1 MVEILQVSFCSHIF
15 DLSLSPD
22 YHSADFMGDMAFV
35 SHYFSIGVV
44 ADSNFLRFGGG
55 FELMK
60 VGRDT
65 DGFWTLIESSLRYVS
80 MGIQSVRT
88 NLS

>member
-1 MVEILQVSFCSHIF
+1 MLQHNLF
-15 DLSLSPD
+15 DLSLSPN
-22 YHSADFMGDMAFV
+22 YHSADFMGDMASV

-44 ADSNFLRFGGG
+44 ADSACLRFGGG

-60 VGRDT
+60 VGRDN
-65 DGFWTLIESSLRYVS
+65 DGFWTLIESDLWYVS
-80 MGIQSVRT
+80 TGVQSVRT

>member
-1 MVEILQVSFCSHIF
+1 MVEILQVSVCCNVF
-15 DLSLSPD
+15 DLCLSSD
-22 YHSADFMGDMAFV
+22 YHSADFMGDMASV

-44 ADSNFLRFGGG
+44 VDSACLRFGGG

-65 DGFWTLIESSLRYVS
+65 DGFWTLIESSLWYVS
-80 MGIQSVRT
+80 TGVQFVRT
-88 NLS
+88 DLS

>member
-1 MVEILQVSFCSHIF
+1 MVEILQVSLCCNIF
-15 DLSLSPD
+15 DLSLSPN
-22 YHSADFMGDMAFV
+22 YHSADFMGDMASV

-44 ADSNFLRFGGG
+44 VDSACLRFGGG

>member
-1 MVEILQVSFCSHIF
+1 MVEILQVSVCCNVF
-15 DLSLSPD
+15 DLCLSPD
-22 YHSADFMGDMAFV
+22 YHSADFMGDMASV
-35 SHYFSIGVV
+35 SHYFSIGVAV
-44 ADSNFLRFGGG
+44 DSACLRFGGG

-80 MGIQSVRT
+80 MGIQSART